1 MHVPFEEEGSGF
13 RTGLDRRETKR
24 IREAGKLTITPILR
38 GFAPSSTTN
47 ERYQQC
53 KVRKRQ
59 RKEAQASKSN
69 NRNARDILNPTQSA
83 ARMNQRDAVGHPN
96 GVCGHLCLWGRI
108 SVLVA
113 SVCEFRPTAPYQP
126 TYNHIPDL
134 PGRGFDARSVTGGRT
149 AWWSASTPGAGTSG
163 AVGFSKTTS
172 PPGATLPRRTHTFS
186 FLPPERTWETSQRW
200 SIEVAR
206 SVVLA
211 WSMVSTKPLFVRT
224 HLSAPVA
231 LRVATQSILRFS
243 YQIVGQ
249 KVEQASLASGI
260 DREASYTNQL

>member
-1 MHVPFEEEGSGF
+1 LAENMHVPFEEEGSGF

-53 KVRKRQ
+53 NVRKRQ

-113 SVCEFRPTAPYQP
+113 SFCEFRPTAPYQP

-134 PGRGFDARSVTGGRT
+134 PGRGFDARSVTRT

-163 AVGFSKTTS
+163 AVGFPKATS

-200 SIEVAR
+200 SIEVASEGSLGLEWSPTKR
-206 SVVLA
+206 VLFA
-211 WSMVSTKPLFVRT
+211 HICPLPSP
-224 HLSAPVA
+224 SA
-231 LRVATQSILRFS
+231 
-243 YQIVGQ
+243 
-249 KVEQASLASGI
+249 
-260 DREASYTNQL
+260 